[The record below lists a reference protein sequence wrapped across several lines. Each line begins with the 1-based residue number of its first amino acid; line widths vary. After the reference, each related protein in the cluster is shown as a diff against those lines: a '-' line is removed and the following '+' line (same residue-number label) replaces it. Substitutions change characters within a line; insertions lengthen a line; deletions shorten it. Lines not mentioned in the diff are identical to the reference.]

1 MNKNIVLF
9 SVLVGITGTS
19 FAAPVSEEFVIP
31 YFNTNFPY
39 STRFQVVN
47 TTEKT
52 IPVVI
57 TFKDIQG
64 NEILRSNGTLLPNDM
79 IATAI
84 LPKTFESSTWYFP
97 VGEGQSFSNKGIT
110 FFETEGYLTVNAQG
124 FTTPGPA
131 NPGWSTDFSNSDLKV
146 SYSYWVNNE
155 LVKEGD
161 AVDTVPS
168 SPIYSL
174 WTTNGTRST
183 SFVVTKPGQF
193 DAGCVDVKYLIADRD
208 GNSVSSNETV
218 LGPAGQPRSKTICN
232 DVTVF
237 NFGIPLL
244 SSESSHSFNEDIL
257 EINLK
262 YNVDAKGGWVNLFY
276 PTFNTTVRSNF

>member
-1 MNKNIVLF
+1 MNKNILLF

-19 FAAPVSEEFVIP
+19 LAASDPFVIP
-31 YFNTNFPY
+31 YFNTNLPY

-47 TTEKT
+47 TTDKT

-64 NEILRSNGTLLPNDM
+64 TEITYSSGTLLPNDM

-97 VGEGQSFSNKGIT
+97 VGEGQSFTNKGVI
-110 FFETEGYLTVNAQG
+110 FFETEGYVTVNAQG

-131 NPGWSTDFSNSDLKV
+131 NPGWSKDFSNSDLKV
-146 SYSYWVNNE
+146 SYSYWVNTE

-161 AVDTVPS
+161 AVDTAPL

-193 DAGCVDVKYLIADRD
+193 KTGCNDIQYLIADRD
-208 GNSVSSNETV
+208 GNSVSSF
-218 LGPAGQPRSKTICN
+218 GPVFGPGHGRVKTICN

-237 NFGIPLL
+237 NFGTPLF
-244 SSESSHSFNEDIL
+244 SSETSQSFDQDIL
-257 EINLK
+257 DINTTF
-262 YNVDAKGGWVNLFY
+262 NVDAKGGWLNLFY
-276 PTFNTTVRSNF
+276 PAFNTTVRSNF